1 MNTLQT
7 DDFKC
12 WLDEQ
17 LGVIKDR
24 ILFRIYRIEH
34 DEHFGD
40 FKFLGDHLC
49 ELRWKNGLRVYFSR
63 PCENIILF
71 LIGGRKNEQKKN
83 IKKARLLISRHSN
96 YWIKEYRGFK

>member
-1 MNTLQT
+1 MKVLQT

-12 WLDEQ
+12 WLNEQ

-24 ILFRIYRIEH
+24 VLFRIYRIEY
-34 DEHFGD
+34 DAHFGD
-40 FKFLGDHLC
+40 VKFLGDQLS

-83 IKKARLLISRHSN
+83 IKKARLLISRYAN
-96 YWIKEYRGFK
+96 YWTKEHRRIK